1 MPNIKVFAGSGH
13 EQLAENIAKQ
23 LSCKKPSQVS
33 TGKFANGET
42 KVQIG
47 ESVRG
52 EDVYV
57 VQCKSLQNDLTVFN
71 LEFQSF
77 LKFLCCQFHSLCES
91 CY

>member
-13 EQLAENIAKQ
+13 EQLAQNIAKQ
-23 LSCKKPSQVS
+23 LSCKKPSLVS

-57 VQCKSLQNDLTVFN
+57 VQ
-71 LEFQSF
+71 
-77 LKFLCCQFHSLCES
+77 
-91 CY
+91 

>member
-1 MPNIKVFAGSGH
+1 MPNIKVFAGSKH
-13 EQLAENIAKQ
+13 EKLAENIAKQ
-23 LSCKKPSQVS
+23 LSCKKPSLVH

-57 VQCKSLQNDLTVFN
+57 VQCKIFQNFSTSRLQIQIFFEYFNVVTVM
-71 LEFQSF
+71 
-77 LKFLCCQFHSLCES
+77 
-91 CY
+91 